1 VEGCGYGYGGVRSGD
16 FGGGW
21 VEDLSD
27 AGIDGEGG
35 YFAPLFDQL
44 SLYFRA
50 PPRPIRIC

>member
-1 VEGCGYGYGGVRSGD
+1 VRAGH

-35 YFAPLFDQL
+35 ILWRRLLSQL
-44 SLYFRA
+44 LY
-50 PPRPIRIC
+50 